1 MLFLFFC
8 IFYLAFLSRKFTIHR
23 TAGEGGGYLLLS
35 FLPLPPTLQRL
46 RHCYKELTSV
56 GIEHGTFGA
65 GSLEFTLS
73 TLALVAAIVR
83 MLKTRVTLGNIS
95 HAFLNLTKILI
106 FAIFKFGQLIEY
118 NLRNIFLEK
127 SYRKCGGETIAGL
140 FFKKIKI
147 EHISGPIF
155 ENYIH
160 FDFIVCQV
168 EDYRID

>member
-1 MLFLFFC
+1 MFFC

-35 FLPLPPTLQRL
+35 FLPLPPTSQRL
-46 RHCYKELTSV
+46 RHCYRELTSV

-83 MLKTRVTLGNIS
+83 MLKTRVTLGNVS
-95 HAFLNLTKILI
+95 HAFLSLTKILI

-127 SYRKCGGETIAGL
+127 SYPKHGGKTNPRP
-140 FFKKIKI
+140 F
-147 EHISGPIF
+147 SGKSKLS
-155 ENYIH
+155 NL
-160 FDFIVCQV
+160 
-168 EDYRID
+168 